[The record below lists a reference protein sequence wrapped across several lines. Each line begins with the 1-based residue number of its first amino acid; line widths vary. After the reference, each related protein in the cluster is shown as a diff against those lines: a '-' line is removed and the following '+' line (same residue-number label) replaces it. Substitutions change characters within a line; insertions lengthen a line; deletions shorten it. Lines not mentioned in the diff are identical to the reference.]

1 MIVDSSAIIAIV
13 LREPGWERVF
23 DQLRAD
29 EGCAIGAPTLVETG
43 IVLTA
48 KLGKRAPGILARVL
62 QEASISV
69 VPFTDDHWR
78 VAVDA
83 YARFGK
89 GRHAAAL
96 NFGDCLTYAI
106 ARLGGPPVALRGR
119 RLRSDRPRRGAVTEG
134 RLGSRARATAHCTVV
149 TRT

>member
-1 MIVDSSAIIAIV
+1 VIVDSSAIIALV

-29 EGCAIGAPTLVETG
+29 DGCAIGAPTLLETG

-48 KLGKRAPGILARVL
+48 KLGKKAPGILARVL

-106 ARLGGPPVALRGR
+106 ARLA
-119 RLRSDRPRRGAVTEG
+119 DRPLLFVGDDF
-134 RLGSRARATAHCTVV
+134 ARTDLAEA
-149 TRT
+149 R